1 VSPTDSA
8 PAAPPLLR
16 MNGISK
22 SFSGVSVL
30 RNVDFGLDPG
40 EIVCLLGENGAG
52 KSTLMKILTGVHTEY
67 GGSIFFEGREVR
79 FRFTA
84 DAYALGISIV
94 FQEFNLCPNLSAMEN
109 LFLGHE
115 HRGPGGLF
123 SYPKTREAAR
133 AAFREL
139 GVEIDPHAI
148 VRDLGVAQQQMI
160 EIAKAL
166 SHKPKILIMDEPTA
180 ALAEKEVAV
189 LFRIMRDLRARGI
202 AIVFISHK
210 LKEVLAISDR
220 VVCLR
225 DGEVSGKID
234 TKSATENRLVSMMVG
249 REIDRFYS
257 QRKGRAGEEVVFE
270 AEGLSGPPRVR
281 DVSFRVHR
289 GEIVGLAGLIGAGR
303 TEVARL
309 IIGAERRTAGRLLL
323 EGREVRIEHPA
334 DAVALGIGYVTE
346 DRKKRGL
353 VLPMTVRENIT
364 LSIHRLVSGP
374 ARIIRGAAEREVSD
388 RYIRD
393 LRMKV
398 SGREQV
404 TRSLSGGNQQ
414 KVLLAKWLAIGP
426 KLLILDEP
434 TRGIDVGA
442 KAEVHR
448 IIAELA
454 DGGMSILV
462 ISSELPEILHLSD
475 RILVM
480 HEGRLTADIPREKAD
495 EETIMKAAVA

>member
-1 VSPTDSA
+1 MGN
-8 PAAPPLLR
+8 PASAPPLLR
-16 MNGISK
+16 LRGISK
-22 SFSGVSVL
+22 SFSGVPVL
-30 RNVDFGLDPG
+30 RNVDFGLDAG

-67 GGSIFFEGREVR
+67 EGSIFFEGREVR
-79 FRFTA
+79 FRSTA

-115 HRGPGGLF
+115 RRGPGGLF
-123 SYPKTREAAR
+123 SYAKTREAAR
-133 AAFREL
+133 AAFRDL
-139 GVEIDPHAI
+139 GVEIDPDAL

-166 SHKPKILIMDEPTA
+166 SHKPKVLVMDEPTA
-180 ALAEKEVAV
+180 PLTGKEIEI
-189 LFRIMRDLRARGI
+189 LFRLMRDLKARGI

-210 LKEVLAISDR
+210 LKEVLEISDR

-225 DGEVSGKID
+225 DGEVSGTVD
-234 TKSATENRLVSMMVG
+234 TKSATEDRLVSMMVG
-249 REIDRFYS
+249 REVDRFYS
-257 QRKGRAGEEVVFE
+257 RRRGRAGEEVVFE
-270 AEGLSGPPRVR
+270 VRGLSGPPRIR
-281 DVSFRVHR
+281 DVSFRVR
-289 GEIVGLAGLIGAGR
+289 KGEIVGLAGLIGAGR

-309 IIGAERRTAGRLLL
+309 IIGAERRTAGRLFL
-323 EGREVRIEHPA
+323 EGREVRIDHPA

-353 VLPMTVRENIT
+353 VLPMTVRENVT
-364 LSIHRLVSGP
+364 LAVHRLVSTP
-374 ARIIRGAAEREVSD
+374 LRFIRGAAEREMTD

-398 SGREQV
+398 SGREQAA
-404 TRSLSGGNQQ
+404 RHLSGGNQQ
-414 KVLLAKWLAIGP
+414 KVLLAKWLAIRP

-462 ISSELPEILHLSD
+462 ISSELPEVLHLSD

-480 HEGRLTADIPREKAD
+480 HEGRLTADIPREQAD
-495 EETIMKAAVA
+495 EETLMKAAVA

>member
-1 VSPTDSA
+1 
-8 PAAPPLLR
+8 
-16 MNGISK
+16 MQGISK
-22 SFSGVSVL
+22 SFSGIPVL

-67 GGSIFFEGREVR
+67 EGRLLFEGREVR
-79 FRFTA
+79 FRSPA

-115 HRGPGGLF
+115 HRGPGNLF
-123 SYPKTREAAR
+123 SYAKTREEAR
-133 AAFREL
+133 AAFRDL
-139 GVEIDPHAI
+139 GVEIDPDAL

-166 SHKPKILIMDEPTA
+166 SHKPKILVMDEPTA
-180 ALAEKEVAV
+180 PLTGKEINI
-189 LFRIMRDLRARGI
+189 LFRLMRDLKSRGI

-210 LKEVLAISDR
+210 LKEVLEISDR

-225 DGEVSGKID
+225 DGEISGTID
-234 TKSATENRLVSMMVG
+234 TKSATENGLISMMVG

-270 AEGLSGPPRVR
+270 VRGLSGPPRIR
-281 DVSFRVHR
+281 DVSFRVRR

-309 IIGAERRTAGRLLL
+309 IVGAERKISGQLLL
-323 EGREVRIEHPA
+323 EGREVRIDHPA

-353 VLPMTVRENIT
+353 VLPMTVRENST
-364 LSIHRLVSGP
+364 LSIHPLVSNPLGLL
-374 ARIIRGAAEREVSD
+374 RGAAEREVAD
-388 RYIRD
+388 RYIGD
-393 LRMKV
+393 LRIKV

-404 TRSLSGGNQQ
+404 VRSLSGGNQQ
-414 KVLLAKWLAIGP
+414 KVLLAKWLAIRP
-426 KLLILDEP
+426 KFLILDEP

-442 KAEVHR
+442 KSEIHR
-448 IIAELA
+448 IIADLA

-462 ISSELPEILHLSD
+462 ISSELPEVLHLSD

>member
-1 VSPTDSA
+1 MTEKPA
-8 PAAPPLLR
+8 PPQPLLR
-16 MNGISK
+16 MRGISK
-22 SFSGVSVL
+22 SFSGVQVL
-30 RNVDFGLDPG
+30 RNVDFDLNAG

-67 GGSIFFEGREVR
+67 EGSIFLEGIDVH
-79 FRFTA
+79 FRSTA
-84 DAYALGISIV
+84 DAYAMGISIV

-115 HRGPGGLF
+115 HRSRGIFF
-123 SYPKTREAAR
+123 SRARTREAAVES
-133 AAFREL
+133 FRQL
-139 GVEIDPHAI
+139 GVDIDPEAI
-148 VRDLGVAQQQMI
+148 VRDLGVAQQQMV

-166 SHKPKILIMDEPTA
+166 SHRPKILIMDEPTA
-180 ALAEKEVAV
+180 ALADKEIET
-189 LFRIMRDLRARGI
+189 LFRIMRDLKARGI

-225 DGEVSGKID
+225 DGEVSGTID
-234 TKSATENRLVSMMVG
+234 TKSATEDKLVSMMVG
-249 REIDRFYS
+249 REIDSLYS
-257 QRKGRAGEEVVFE
+257 RRKGRAGQDVVFE
-270 AEGLSGPPRVR
+270 AREISGPPRIR
-281 DVSFRVHR
+281 DVSFRVLR

-303 TEVARL
+303 TELARL
-309 IIGAERRTAGRLLL
+309 IVGAERRTAGHLFL
-323 EGREVRIEHPA
+323 EGREVRIDHPS
-334 DAVALGIGYVTE
+334 DAVALGIAYVTE

-353 VLPMTVRENIT
+353 VLPMTVRENVT
-364 LSIHRLVSGP
+364 LAIHRLVSNR
-374 ARIIRGAAEREVSD
+374 ALFIDGAAEREITD
-388 RYIRD
+388 RYIQD

-404 TRSLSGGNQQ
+404 ARSLSGGNQQ
-414 KVLLAKWLAIGP
+414 KLLLAKWLAIRP

-462 ISSELPEILHLSD
+462 ISSELPEILRLSD

-480 HEGRLTADIPREKAD
+480 HEGRLTADIPRLDAD
-495 EETIMKAAVA
+495 EERIMKAAVA